1 MVQLSEITFPEAIEC
16 GAEQLSC
23 AADKIMNLWLKR
35 PAVAVVP
42 GIGRD
47 VAIVLEYRRRI
58 PVFRFPLEPVAALE
72 NQDVLSRRCEAS
84 SESATTG
91 AAADDNDVEA
101 LVHGNSIRDQ
111 RCCAL
116 CRRPQKSWSRSNNS
130 RLLRRGR
137 RQRSQS
143 PLGGPYDRA
152 VWPH

>member
-1 MVQLSEITFPEAIEC
+1 MVQLSEITFPEAIER

-47 VAIVLEYRRRI
+47 VAIVLEDCYRI
-58 PVFRFPLEPVAALE
+58 PIFSFSLEPIATLE
-72 NQDVLSRRCEAS
+72 NQDALPRRCEAP
-84 SESATTG
+84 SESATTS

-111 RCCAL
+111 RCCA
-116 CRRPQKSWSRSNNS
+116 
-130 RLLRRGR
+130 
-137 RQRSQS
+137 
-143 PLGGPYDRA
+143 
-152 VWPH
+152 